1 MGDTQTTW
9 SIVGSG
15 MRAQWRRLNVSSRN
29 LANAENTRDVDG
41 EPYKKRNVLFSTVMD
56 DMSGVRVDGTKVSDE
71 PYREVFNPA
80 HPSANDEGMVTMP
93 NVDVPTETVS
103 MMSASRAYKA
113 NFMAMQSFR
122 KICQK
127 TLELI
132 G

>member
-15 MRAQWRRLNVSSRN
+15 MRAQWRRINVSSRN
-29 LANAENTRDVDG
+29 LANAENTHDVNG
-41 EPYKKRNVLFSTVMD
+41 EPYKKRNVVFSTVMND
-56 DMSGVRVDGTKVSDE
+56 LSGVRVDGTKASEE
-71 PYREVFNPA
+71 PYREVFNPG
-80 HPSANDEGMVTMP
+80 HPAADESGMVTMP
-93 NVDVPTETVS
+93 NVDVPTETVD

-113 NFMAMQSFR
+113 NFMAMQNFR